1 MIWKDFQSIKNR
13 KKRLKLKIIYYDNKI
28 LNHSELKNK
37 IFEYYTYIFKS
48 SNEKMNRF
56 KKQEIQTDN
65 SSLKN
70 LNFAI
75 KEK

>member
-56 KKQEIQTDN
+56 KKQEI
-65 SSLKN
+65 
-70 LNFAI
+70 
-75 KEK
+75 